1 MTLNAQSSGVS
12 STEIAL
18 LRNLEEEL
26 LKPEVRRSAD
36 RLSYLLADEFI
47 EFGSSGRIFDKRQI
61 IGALQQET
69 ADTAQPPTLLNFA
82 VRRLAPDVVLVTYRA
97 TIQDRRESR
106 LRSSIWKLIGGRW
119 QMLFHQGTPSEAR
132 VLTNLFFGP

>member
-1 MTLNAQSSGVS
+1 MTLNAQPPGVS
-12 STEIAL
+12 SAEIAL
-18 LRNLEEEL
+18 LRDLEEEL

-61 IGALQQET
+61 IDALQQET
-69 ADTAQPPTLLNFA
+69 ADTAQPLTLLNFA

-97 TIQDRRESR
+97 TIQHRRESR
-106 LRSSIWKLIGGRW
+106 LRSSIWKMIEGRW
-119 QMLFHQGTPSEAR
+119 QMLFHQGTPSEPRAD
-132 VLTNLFFGP
+132 